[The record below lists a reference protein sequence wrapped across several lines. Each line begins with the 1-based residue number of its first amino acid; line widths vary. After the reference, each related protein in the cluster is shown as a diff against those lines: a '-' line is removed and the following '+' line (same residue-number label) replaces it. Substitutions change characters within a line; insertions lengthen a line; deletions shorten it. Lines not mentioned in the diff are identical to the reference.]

1 MLYIVCQNPETTN
14 TNILPTPSLPAEKG
28 GELTITATPDTSFPD
43 KKLISCTVLM
53 PTKPKKEYLYAA
65 MQSNG
70 EQAHS
75 ITGPEKA
82 VKFVR

>member
-1 MLYIVCQNPETTN
+1 MLHIVCQNPETTN
-14 TNILPTPSLPAEKG
+14 AHTPTLTAGKG

-43 KKLISCTVLM
+43 KQLISCTVLM

-65 MQSNG
+65 IQSNK

-75 ITGPEKA
+75 IRGTEKA